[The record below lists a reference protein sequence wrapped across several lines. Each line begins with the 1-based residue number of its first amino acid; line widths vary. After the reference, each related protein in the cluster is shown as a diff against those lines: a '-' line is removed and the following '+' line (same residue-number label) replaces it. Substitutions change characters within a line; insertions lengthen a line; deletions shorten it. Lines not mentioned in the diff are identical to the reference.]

1 MGSLPHIVEDCGG
14 VVQLFSDGTI
24 YRSRDIGFPMPI
36 INDDSVVFKDCLFD
50 KTHSLHLRLYKPAS
64 ISPSSP
70 AKKLSIILYL
80 HGGGFCVG
88 TREWPNSHNCC
99 LKLAS
104 GLGAL
109 VVAPDYRLAPE
120 HRLPAAMEDG
130 FGALKWLQA
139 QVFVLGD
146 SSGGNIAHHLA
157 VQVGLGS
164 TGLAPVRVRGY
175 ILLAPFFGGVAR
187 TKSEEGPSEQLLSME
202 ILDRAPS

>member
-139 QVFVLGD
+139 QV
-146 SSGGNIAHHLA
+146 
-157 VQVGLGS
+157 
-164 TGLAPVRVRGY
+164 
-175 ILLAPFFGGVAR
+175 
-187 TKSEEGPSEQLLSME
+187 SE
-202 ILDRAPS
+202 